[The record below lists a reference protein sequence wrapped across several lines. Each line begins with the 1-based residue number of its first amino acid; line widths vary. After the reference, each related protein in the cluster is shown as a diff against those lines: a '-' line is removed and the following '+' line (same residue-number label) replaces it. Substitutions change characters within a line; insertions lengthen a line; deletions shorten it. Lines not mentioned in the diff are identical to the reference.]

1 MDNTIFEKL
10 KAKPDMI
17 ATLLYAPHEYPS
29 YNAFSDTKDNKGN
42 KSEFVHLFVKSQ
54 AEFAERFSEA
64 SNAVADGGL
73 FWVSYPKSDRKNK
86 YDINRNSLWGLVI
99 PLGWHPVGQISL
111 SDEWSAVRLK
121 RNEDGVVYE
130 CPGNVKK

>member
-1 MDNTIFEKL
+1 MDNTIFKKL

-29 YNAFSDTKDNKGN
+29 YYAFSDTKDNKGN

-64 SNAVADGGL
+64 SNAVADGGCSGCL
-73 FWVSYPKSDRKNK
+73 IPNLIEKTNTTL
-86 YDINRNSLWGLVI
+86 IVI
-99 PLGWHPVGQISL
+99 
-111 SDEWSAVRLK
+111 AF
-121 RNEDGVVYE
+121 GV
-130 CPGNVKK
+130 